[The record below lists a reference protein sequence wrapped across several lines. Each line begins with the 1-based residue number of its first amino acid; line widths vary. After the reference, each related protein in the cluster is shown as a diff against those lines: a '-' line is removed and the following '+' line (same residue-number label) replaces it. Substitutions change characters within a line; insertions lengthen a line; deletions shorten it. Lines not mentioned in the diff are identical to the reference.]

1 MTVLNRL
8 ASSLGRRDEVPNQEL
23 ARDLAAQK
31 DKAGIRE
38 IAENLWNK
46 DKNIQAD
53 CIKVL
58 YETGYVEPALIA
70 PYAEEFVKLLRS
82 KNNRLVWG
90 GMIALGVVAKPSA
103 DVVFNHLD
111 EIKKAMDSGSVIT
124 KDNGVKVLADAAS
137 AKTEYNKVIFPYL
150 LKHLQT
156 CRPKDVAQH
165 SEKILPAVNAS
176 NKTEFIKVLEKRME
190 DLSGAGLARVKKV
203 IKEAQTR

>member
-1 MTVLNRL
+1 MSVLNRL
-8 ASSLGRRDEVPNQEL
+8 ACSLGRRDEVPNQEL
-23 ARDLAAQK
+23 ARDLAARK

-70 PYAEEFVKLLRS
+70 PYAEDFVKLLKS

-90 GMIALGVVAKPSA
+90 GMIALGVVAKLSA
-103 DVVFNHLD
+103 DEVFKHFE
-111 EIKKAMDSGSVIT
+111 EIKKAMDAGSVIT

-137 AKTEYNKVIFPYL
+137 AKAEYNKVMFPYL
-150 LKHLQT
+150 LNHLKT

-165 SEKILPAVNAS
+165 TEKTLPAVNAS
-176 NKTEFIKVLEKRME
+176 NKAEFIKALEKRME
-190 DLSGAGLARVKKV
+190 DLSGSGLTRVKKV
-203 IKEAQTR
+203 VKQAANL

>member
-1 MTVLNRL
+1 MSVLNHL
-8 ASSLGRRDEVPNQEL
+8 ASSVGRRDEVPNQEL
-23 ARDLAAQK
+23 ARDLAANK
-31 DKAGIRE
+31 DKTGIRE

-58 YETGYVEPALIA
+58 YETGYIEPALIA
-70 PYAEEFVKLLRS
+70 PYAEDFVKLLKS
-82 KNNRLVWG
+82 NNNRLVWG

-103 DVVFNHLD
+103 DVVFKHLD

-137 AKTEYNKVIFPYL
+137 AEAEYNKVIFPYL

-165 SEKILPAVNAS
+165 SEKVLSAVNAS

>member
-1 MTVLNRL
+1 MSVLNHL
-8 ASSLGRRDEVPNQEL
+8 ASSVGRRDEVPNQEL
-23 ARDLAAQK
+23 ARDLAANK
-31 DKAGIRE
+31 DKTGIRE

-58 YETGYVEPALIA
+58 YETGYIEPALIA
-70 PYAEEFVKLLRS
+70 PYAEDFVKLLRS

-103 DVVFNHLD
+103 YVVFNHLD

-165 SEKILPAVNAS
+165 SEKVLSAVNAS

-203 IKEAQTR
+203 IREAQTR